1 VSGPEQKPYRGS
13 VVVLDDEENMGKVLS
28 KVLQMEGYHVT
39 TFNNPVKALD
49 YLKSAPADIV
59 LSDIRMPELSGSDV
73 LVRLREWGIPCE
85 VIMMTA
91 YGTIQGAIEC
101 VKLGAFD
108 YITKPFK
115 TDEMLLTIGRAFE
128 HKRLKDMN
136 SALSEAYNGREAADD
151 VATGSSGQEH
161 LLLGGAPSM
170 VRLREILERVAPS
183 DSSVLITGESGTGK
197 ELAARTLHRHSRRQ
211 GGRFVAINCASIP
224 ESLIESEL
232 FGHERGAFTGA
243 AKTKVGLIE
252 LADGGTLFL
261 DEIGELPAS
270 LQAKLLRVL
279 QEKEITRVGGVA
291 AIPVDI
297 RVVAATNRSLEEMIR
312 ERTFREDLYYRLN
325 VISVEIP
332 PLRERREDIRLLA
345 NRFLRLKGRRHGR
358 DQLRFS
364 ESVLE
369 ALERLPWRGN
379 VRELENLVERLV
391 VLAES
396 DVITTEMLP
405 ETMGRR
411 TVSSSSADGV
421 TKLALSAQA
430 MVEEVPDFKV
440 ARESFER
447 EYLEALLRTHGGSVT
462 EAAKHAGMSRRSLY
476 DKIDKL
482 GIPLTSIKV
491 ES

>member
-1 VSGPEQKPYRGS
+1 
-13 VVVLDDEENMGKVLS
+13 
-28 KVLQMEGYHVT
+28 
-39 TFNNPVKALD
+39 
-49 YLKSAPADIV
+49 
-59 LSDIRMPELSGSDV
+59 
-73 LVRLREWGIPCE
+73 
-85 VIMMTA
+85 
-91 YGTIQGAIEC
+91 
-101 VKLGAFD
+101 
-108 YITKPFK
+108 
-115 TDEMLLTIGRAFE
+115 
-128 HKRLKDMN
+128 
-136 SALSEAYNGREAADD
+136 
-151 VATGSSGQEH
+151 
-161 LLLGGAPSM
+161 
-170 VRLREILERVAPS
+170 
-183 DSSVLITGESGTGK
+183 
-197 ELAARTLHRHSRRQ
+197 
-211 GGRFVAINCASIP
+211 
-224 ESLIESEL
+224 
-232 FGHERGAFTGA
+232 
-243 AKTKVGLIE
+243 VGLIE